1 MDFNDFISG
10 KQKIVLASQSKR
22 RQQLLEEI
30 GLKFELKI
38 KDTDE
43 SYPDHLQ
50 CEDVVRYI
58 AEKKSAAFTD
68 VEIPDGAILIT
79 ADTIVWLPASPP
91 SKGGSLRIP
100 PSGGGGAALLK
111 PLNEKDAI
119 DMLGKLS
126 GRKHRVATG
135 VCLRSKNKKKVFHV
149 LTDVYFKPLSLEER
163 TYYVKTYKPY
173 DKSGSY
179 GIQEW
184 IGLIGIETIEGSYT
198 NVMGLPMKEL
208 YEELL
213 RF

>member
-1 MDFNDFISG
+1 MELNDFISG
-10 KQKIVLASQSKR
+10 KLKIVLASQSKR

-50 CEDVVRYI
+50 CEEVVRYI

-68 VEIPDGAILIT
+68 AEVPNDAIVIT
-79 ADTIVWLPASPP
+79 ADTIVWLD
-91 SKGGSLRIP
+91 GGSL
-100 PSGGGGAALLK
+100 LK
-111 PLNEKDAI
+111 PKDEKDAI

-184 IGLIGIETIEGSYT
+184 IGLIGIEKIEGSYT

>member
-1 MDFNDFISG
+1 M
-10 KQKIVLASQSKR
+10 
-22 RQQLLEEI
+22 EEI

-38 KDTDE
+38 KDVDE

-58 AEKKSAAFTD
+58 AEKKSAAFTND
-68 VEIPDGAILIT
+68 ELPKDAILIT
-79 ADTIVWLPASPP
+79 ADTIVWLDGAS
-91 SKGGSLRIP
+91 
-100 PSGGGGAALLK
+100 LLK
-111 PLNEKDAI
+111 PKDEQDAI

-135 VCLRSKNKKKVFHV
+135 VCLRSRNKKKVFHV

-163 TYYVKTYKPY
+163 TYYVETYKPY

-184 IGLIGIETIEGSYT
+184 IGLVGIEKIEGSYS

-208 YEELL
+208 YEELE

>member
-1 MDFNDFISG
+1 MELNDFISG
-10 KQKIVLASQSKR
+10 KLKIVLASQSKR

-50 CEDVVRYI
+50 CEEVVRYI

-68 VEIPDGAILIT
+68 AEVPNDAIVIT
-79 ADTIVWLPASPP
+79 ADTIVWLD
-91 SKGGSLRIP
+91 GGSL
-100 PSGGGGAALLK
+100 LK
-111 PLNEKDAI
+111 PKDEKDAI

-149 LTDVYFKPLSLEER
+149 LTDVYFKSLSLEER

-184 IGLIGIETIEGSYT
+184 IGLIGIEKIEGSYT

-213 RF
+213 SF

>member
-1 MDFNDFISG
+1 M
-10 KQKIVLASQSKR
+10 
-22 RQQLLEEI
+22 EEI
-30 GLKFELKI
+30 GLKYELKV
-38 KDTDE
+38 KDVDE

-68 VEIPDGAILIT
+68 TELPEGAILIT
-79 ADTIVWLPASPP
+79 ADTIVWLDGTS
-91 SKGGSLRIP
+91 
-100 PSGGGGAALLK
+100 LLK
-111 PLNEKDAI
+111 PKDEQDAI

-135 VCLRSKNKKKVFHV
+135 VCLRSRNKKKVFHV
-149 LTDVYFKPLSLEER
+149 LTDVYFKSLSLEER
-163 TYYVKTYKPY
+163 TYYVETYKPY

-184 IGLIGIETIEGSYT
+184 IGLVGIEKIEGSYS

-208 YEELL
+208 YEELE

>member
-1 MDFNDFISG
+1 MNFKDLTSG
-10 KQKIVLASQSKR
+10 KAKIILASQSKR

-38 KDTDE
+38 KDVDE

-50 CEDVVRYI
+50 CEEVVDYI
-58 AEKKSAAFTD
+58 AEKKSVAFAD
-68 VEIPDGAILIT
+68 SELPEGAILIT
-79 ADTIVWLPASPP
+79 ADTIVWLD
-91 SKGGSLRIP
+91 GGSL
-100 PSGGGGAALLK
+100 LK
-111 PLNEKDAI
+111 PKDEQDAI
-119 DMLGKLS
+119 NMLGKLS

-135 VCLRSKNKKKVFHV
+135 VCLRSRTKKKVFHV

-184 IGLIGIETIEGSYT
+184 IGLIGIEKIEGSYT

-208 YEELL
+208 YEELE